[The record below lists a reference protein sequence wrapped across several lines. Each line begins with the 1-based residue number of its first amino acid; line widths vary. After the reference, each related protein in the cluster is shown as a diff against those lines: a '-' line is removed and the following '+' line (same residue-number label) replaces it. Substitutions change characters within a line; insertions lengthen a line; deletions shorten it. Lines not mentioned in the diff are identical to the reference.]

1 MIKKLRLECVEVF
14 RSNLFYLYLLR
25 QVPINSFFKFALSP
39 EFMILSCTSTYLL
52 RTRVSP
58 PSLCQAP
65 YICLSFPTGFYIH
78 QQSSTRVCLPS
89 ICQASNNSLSFPTRL
104 YIHSDIFYVFVRR
117 HSVRHPIFFC
127 PSLLGCTYTTN
138 LLRVFLYHRSVRHP
152 IIHCPSLLSCTYTVI
167 YTSARHQQQITLY
180 CQAPYILLSFSTG
193 LYIRP
198 RQFFHTHPTNPYCNR
213 KTKTT
218 NKRINNNA
226 HFQFEFY
233 RIECR
238 S

>member
-39 EFMILSCTSTYLL
+39 EFTILSCTSTYLL

-89 ICQASNNSLSFPTRL
+89 ICQASNNSLSFPNRL
-104 YIHSDIFYVFVRR
+104 YIHSDIFYIPVYTRTRTCWYGTCRTEILRIIPNLSASRPCLGRGNHRTRTRRYVQNRDFTNNPKLVR
-117 HSVRHPIFFC
+117 
-127 PSLLGCTYTTN
+127 
-138 LLRVFLYHRSVRHP
+138 
-152 IIHCPSLLSCTYTVI
+152 
-167 YTSARHQQQITLY
+167 QQ
-180 CQAPYILLSFSTG
+180 AVPWTG
-193 LYIRP
+193 QYRTWYSYSYV
-198 RQFFHTHPTNPYCNR
+198 QNR
-213 KTKTT
+213 DL
-218 NKRINNNA
+218 N
-226 HFQFEFY
+226 
-233 RIECR
+233 
-238 S
+238 